1 MNSLYRMLGISKQA
15 VYQFQKS
22 QAVFD
27 AKMECLLFE
36 AEELRQE
43 HPGCGVEKMYDTLMP
58 DFMGRDRFI
67 DVFMNL
73 GYRVKKNKNYIRT
86 THPVHSEYKN
96 LIEGTWVTG
105 PNQVWQSDITYFFL
119 KDRFYYIVFIID
131 VYTKLIVGY
140 NVSDSLRADAN
151 VKALKMALKEKGDG
165 LEGLIH
171 HSDRGSQYVYKEY
184 VNLLT
189 SNGIKISMGKK
200 AQENAYAERINGTI
214 KNEYLNR
221 WKIDDS
227 KSLRSRV
234 KKAVH
239 HYNDKRIHRNI
250 PGKMTPKEFN
260 EIYVNLKSSERPKV
274 LIPILN

>member
-67 DVFMNL
+67 DVFMDL

-105 PNQVWQSDITYFFL
+105 PNQVWQSGKLPQKTKRL
-119 KDRFYYIVFIID
+119 KIEF
-131 VYTKLIVGY
+131 
-140 NVSDSLRADAN
+140 
-151 VKALKMALKEKGDG
+151 
-165 LEGLIH
+165 
-171 HSDRGSQYVYKEY
+171 
-184 VNLLT
+184 
-189 SNGIKISMGKK
+189 
-200 AQENAYAERINGTI
+200 
-214 KNEYLNR
+214 
-221 WKIDDS
+221 
-227 KSLRSRV
+227 V
-234 KKAVH
+234 KKEA
-239 HYNDKRIHRNI
+239 YEKFKIYRKSDCFNIEATGCRN
-250 PGKMTPKEFN
+250 ECF
-260 EIYVNLKSSERPKV
+260 EHLS
-274 LIPILN
+274 